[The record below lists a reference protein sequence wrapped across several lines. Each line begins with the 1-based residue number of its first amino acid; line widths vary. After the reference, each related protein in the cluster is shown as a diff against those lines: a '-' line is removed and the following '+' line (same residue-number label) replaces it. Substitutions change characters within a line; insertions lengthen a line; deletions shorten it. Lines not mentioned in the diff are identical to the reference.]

1 MNWLKENRWRLLL
14 TVVLTVLWSAL
25 VGFISRPKLTEPA
38 KAQPVTQKYLEKSYA
53 RNNAQYFENKL
64 PVAVVD
70 YDLRDPE
77 FMATTRRTYDGV
89 FHVSFNPFYVSAE
102 RYAELTML
110 HEMCHIKTWNDQHGA
125 RWQACMI
132 QLDLQGAFRDEL
144 IDSYQQK

>member
-14 TVVLTVLWSAL
+14 TVILAVLWFL
-25 VGFISRPKLTEPA
+25 IGLLISPVDTESA
-38 KAQPVTQKYLEKSYA
+38 KAQSVTQTYLEKSYA
-53 RNNAQYFENKL
+53 RNNTQYFENKL

-89 FHVSFNPFYVSAE
+89 FHISFNPFYVSAE

-125 RWQACMI
+125 RWQDCMI
-132 QLDLQGAFRDEL
+132 QLDLQGRDEL

>member
-1 MNWLKENRWRLLL
+1 MSWLRKNFWWL
-14 TVVLTVLWSAL
+14 VLVIVTAVIWSYLSDLW
-25 VGFISRPKLTEPA
+25 VIRVEHA
-38 KAQPVTQKYLEKSYA
+38 KAQSVTQKYLEKSYA

-89 FHVSFNPFYVSAE
+89 FHISFNPFYISAE

-125 RWQACMI
+125 RWRACMI

-144 IDSYQQK
+144 IDTYQEK